1 MRHPILPLISLLVLL
16 ASCASSKPRLPY
28 AAFIQTDE
36 LSDVFMATLPG
47 VRAKRYAEDYSTQ
60 TGRYRIDVPP
70 DWSGTSGGMPHAA
83 LELFVLEGE
92 LEVGDMKLIPGGYAY
107 LPSGS
112 LGFRLASATGAR
124 MLYFMSAEPP
134 SAVIRSPLILDGVEA
149 SWQDVAPGV
158 STRVL
163 RFDPG
168 SGARTWLLRTTAE
181 ATPVWETSSVA
192 REGYL
197 VSGTQTMSE
206 CFDGEAQTGDYV
218 PGGYFLRP
226 ANTIYGGGETSV
238 ARESV
243 WFLRELSS
251 GSVVETGACIATEVV
266 E

>member
-1 MRHPILPLISLLVLL
+1 MRLLTLPFVSLFLLL
-16 ASCASSKPRLPY
+16 ASCASTPPRLPY
-28 AAFIQTDE
+28 PAFIQTDD

-47 VRAKRYAEDYSTQ
+47 VRAKRYAEDYATQ
-60 TGRYRIDVPP
+60 TGRYRIDVPA
-70 DWSGTSGGMPHAA
+70 DWSGTSGGMPQAA

-92 LEVGDMKLIPGGYAY
+92 LEVGDLKLIPGGYAY

-112 LGFRLASATGAR
+112 LGFRLASASGAR
-124 MLYFMSAEPP
+124 MLFFMSAEPP

-149 SWQDVAPGV
+149 SWQEIAPGV

-168 SGARTWLLRTTAE
+168 SGARSWLLRTTAE
-181 ATPVWETSSVA
+181 AAPEWETSSVA

-197 VSGTQTMSE
+197 VSGTHTMSE
-206 CFDGEAQTGDYV
+206 CHNGEERTGDYR

-226 ANTIYGGGETSV
+226 PNTIYGGGDTTV

-251 GSVVETGACIATEVV
+251 GSVVETGACIATAVAE
-266 E
+266 